1 MNGMLILAAEQSPV
15 NVQLISLITTIVV
28 FLLFFFAAAYLVWPK
43 IMSGLDER
51 EQKIRREIESAEA
64 ARAEAS
70 DSLKRQEEELNEARR
85 QATAMVAKAKSDAEH
100 HAAELRRK
108 AEDELHSMRTQ
119 ASKEIRA
126 AKEAAISELNAQ
138 AATMATTI
146 AGRILHREI
155 SADDQRDL
163 IDDSLK
169 SFAAS
174 HDN

>member
-1 MNGMLILAAEQSPV
+1 MNGMLILAAGQSPV
-15 NVQLISLITTIVV
+15 EVQLISLITTIVV

-64 ARAEAS
+64 ARAEAA

-85 QATAMVAKAKSDAEH
+85 QSTAMVAKAKADAEQ
-100 HAAELRRK
+100 HAAELRRR

-119 ASKEIRA
+119 ASKEIQA
-126 AKEAAISELNAQ
+126 AKQAAIGELNAQ
-138 AATMATTI
+138 AATMATSI

-155 SADDQRDL
+155 SEDDQRDL